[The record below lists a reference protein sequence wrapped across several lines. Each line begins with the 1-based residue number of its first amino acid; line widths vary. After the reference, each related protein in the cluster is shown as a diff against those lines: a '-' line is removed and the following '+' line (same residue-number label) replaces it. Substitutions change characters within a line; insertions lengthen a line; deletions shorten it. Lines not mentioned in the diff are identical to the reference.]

1 MTRHPAVDPS
11 VTYSDEA
18 FVDAVRTGVDGR
30 APITTEVA
38 EIVDCAVTTAHNRCH
53 ALAKDGV
60 LDAHPVGDVVLWT
73 PIPGVFLDVTDS
85 EANTETDSCL
95 RCGDDLA
102 DAAERCYVELEPPLA
117 DDRAELIAGH
127 VCAGCERAV
136 EAVLAGGVEQ

>member
-1 MTRHPAVDPS
+1 MF
-11 VTYSDEA
+11 TYSDEE
-18 FVDAVRTGVDGR
+18 FVDAVRTGIDGR

-38 EIVDCAVTTAHNRCH
+38 EMVGCAVTTAHNRCH

-73 PIPGVFLDVTDS
+73 LTPGSSAVDTDGAGA
-85 EANTETDSCL
+85 EVVSCL

-117 DDRAELIAGH
+117 DDRVELLAGH
-127 VCAGCERAV
+127 VCAGCQRAV
-136 EAVLAGGVEQ
+136 EAALNGGVEQ